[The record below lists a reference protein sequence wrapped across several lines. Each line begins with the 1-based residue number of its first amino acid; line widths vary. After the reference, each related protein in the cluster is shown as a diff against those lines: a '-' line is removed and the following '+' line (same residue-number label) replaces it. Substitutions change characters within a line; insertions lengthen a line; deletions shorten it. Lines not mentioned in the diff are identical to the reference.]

1 MAELFNDP
9 ILLFPDP
16 VVLLEAPFCVLSSCR
31 KAGSSILR
39 ASKVPKLEG
48 LNHTRLGVIRGGY
61 PRL

>member
-9 ILLFPDP
+9 VLLFLDP
-16 VVLLEAPFCVLSSCR
+16 ALLLEAPPCLLSRRR

-48 LNHTRLGVIRGGY
+48 LNHTRPGVIRDGY